1 MRRPAGPLLVNAVL
15 TAGAAVTV
23 TPILWMISASL
34 MPAGEANSFP
44 PSFFPSRPTLAHYGE
59 LLTRLNLGRAF
70 ANSLIVATAVTLLS
84 LAANAMAGYA
94 FAKLRFAGRERLFSV
109 LLAAMLVPAPVAML
123 PLFLILRAMG
133 LVNTYAGVILP
144 AVSTILGIFL
154 IRQFALSIP
163 DDLLDAARLE
173 GAGELTIFRKIV
185 LPLLLPVLT
194 TLGIVTFL
202 STWNDFLWPLVI
214 LTGESRYT
222 LPVALAILS
231 GEHAQ
236 DTELMMAG
244 SVITILPVLFLF
256 LALQRYYIAG
266 ILIGGIKE

>member
-1 MRRPAGPLLVNAVL
+1 MKRPGGSILVNAALV
-15 TAGAAVTV
+15 AGAAVTL

-34 MPAGEANSFP
+34 MPTGEANTFP
-44 PSFFPSRPTLAHYGE
+44 PSFFPSTPTLAHYGD
-59 LLTRLNLGRAF
+59 LFTRLNLGRSF
-70 ANSLIVATAVTLLS
+70 ANSLLIAIVVTLLS
-84 LAANAMAGYA
+84 LAANGMAGYA
-94 FAKLRFAGRERLFSV
+94 FAKLRFAGRDRLFSV

-123 PLFLILRAMG
+123 PLFLILRTMG
-133 LVNTYAGVILP
+133 LVNTYAGVVLP

-202 STWNDFLWPLVI
+202 STWNDFLWPLIV

-231 GEHAQ
+231 GEHAP

-244 SVITILPVLFLF
+244 SVLTVLPVLLLF

-266 ILIGGIKE
+266 ILIGGVKE

>member
-1 MRRPAGPLLVNAVL
+1 MRRRAVPILVNAVL
-15 TAGAAVTV
+15 VAGAALTL
-23 TPILWMISASL
+23 TPILWMISAST
-34 MPAGEANSFP
+34 MPTGEANTFP
-44 PSFFPSRPTLAHYGE
+44 PAFFPSRPTLAHYGE
-59 LLTRLNLGRAF
+59 LFTRLNLGRSF
-70 ANSLIVATAVTLLS
+70 ANSLIVAVLVTVLS
-84 LAANAMAGYA
+84 LVANGMAGYA
-94 FAKLRFAGRERLFSV
+94 FANLRFAGRDRLFSV

-133 LVNTYAGVILP
+133 LVNTYAGVVLP
-144 AVSTILGIFL
+144 AVSTVLGIFL
-154 IRQFALSIP
+154 IRQFAQSIP

-173 GAGELTIFRKIV
+173 GAGELAIFRRIV

-202 STWNDFLWPLVI
+202 STWNDFLWPLVV

-222 LPVALAILS
+222 LPVSLAILS
-231 GEHAQ
+231 GEHAL

-244 SVITILPVLFLF
+244 SVLTVLPVLLLF

-266 ILIGGIKE
+266 ILIGGLKE

>member
-1 MRRPAGPLLVNAVL
+1 VRRPGGTILVNAVL
-15 TAGAAVTV
+15 AAGAAVTL

-59 LLTRLNLGRAF
+59 LFTRLDLGRSF
-70 ANSLIVATAVTLLS
+70 ANSLVVATVVTILS
-84 LAANAMAGYA
+84 LAANGMAGYA
-94 FAKLRFAGRERLFSV
+94 FAKLRFAGRDRLFSV

-133 LVNTYAGVILP
+133 LVNTYAGVVLP
-144 AVSTILGIFL
+144 AISTILGIFL

-173 GAGELTIFRKIV
+173 GAGELTVFRKIV

-202 STWNDFLWPLVI
+202 STWNDFLWPLIV

-244 SVITILPVLFLF
+244 SVLTVLPVLLLF

-266 ILIGGIKE
+266 ILIGGVKE